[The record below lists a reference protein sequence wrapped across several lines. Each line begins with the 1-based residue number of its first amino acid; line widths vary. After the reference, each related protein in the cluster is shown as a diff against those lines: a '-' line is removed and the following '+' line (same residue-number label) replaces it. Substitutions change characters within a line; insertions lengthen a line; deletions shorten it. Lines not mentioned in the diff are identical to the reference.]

1 MVMLRRKALLKT
13 NLELWLNDKLLR
25 DGLYTNV
32 STAETNIYGAD
43 ISLLVPVN
51 DEDFSDGR
59 VWQSAFKNWVYEPGI
74 PSPSSGVAPPMVSS
88 GVTVNGTFYSDTAVS
103 GVFTHYIDYVNG
115 RIVFDSPVS
124 SLSIVQGQFAYKEVM
139 IDHADKL
146 DNENEPLQIETT
158 YKDNPEQTGVETYP
172 SKKSRTLPAVW
183 IDITG
188 RNNDGYEL
196 GSKSLVSDFL
206 GVFHIWGRDSY
217 LRDIIED
224 ILSDTHRDVL
234 LGIDFNTAEFPL
246 LSRGRKNS
254 NWPGYAAQANVY
266 SKDFWRRIY
275 LDNIDARKDTSLFEI
290 ERTRVG
296 FLARIYP
303 NF

>member
-1 MVMLRRKALLKT
+1 MPRLRRKALLKT

-25 DGLYTNV
+25 EGLYTNV
-32 STAETNIYGAD
+32 STGETNFYGAN
-43 ISLLVPVN
+43 ISQLIPVE
-51 DEDFSDGR
+51 DESNADGR
-59 VWQSAFKNWVYEPGI
+59 VWQSAFKNWVYEPDI
-74 PSPSSGVAPPMVSS
+74 PSPASGVAPPIVAS
-88 GVTVNGTFYSDTAVS
+88 GISVNGTFYPQATTS
-103 GVFTHYIDYVNG
+103 GVFAHKIDFPNG
-115 RIVFDSPVS
+115 RVIFDSPILTS
-124 SLSIVQGQFAYKEVM
+124 SLVEGQFAYKEVM

-146 DNENEPLQIETT
+146 NNENEPLQIETT

-172 SKKSRTLPAVW
+172 TKNSRTLPAVW
-183 IDITG
+183 IDLVG

-206 GVFHIWGRDSY
+206 GVFHVWGRDSY

-224 ILSDTHRDVL
+224 ILNDAHRDVL
-234 LGIDFNTAEFPL
+234 IGIDFNTAAFPL
-246 LSRGRKNS
+246 LSQGQRNPA
-254 NWPGYAAQANVY
+254 WPGYSAQANVN
-266 SKDFWRRIY
+266 SNDFWRRIY
-275 LDNIDARKDTSLFEI
+275 LDNIDARKDSSLFEI